1 MKKNL
6 YFSIR
11 AIKMMSLITSRYLQ
25 IDKDDK
31 EILVMQDEV
40 LGEMYRLAE
49 KYGNRGFAVLFEV
62 K

>member
-1 MKKNL
+1 MEKNL

-11 AIKMMSLITSRYLQ
+11 AIKQMSLITSRYLQ
-25 IDKDDK
+25 IDNDDK

-49 KYGNRGFAVLFEV
+49 KYNNRGFAVLFEV